1 MDITGKII
9 KMMDVVS
16 GTSANGAW
24 QKREFVIETMDQYPK
39 KACFSTWA
47 QRVDDLN
54 NFQVGDIVRVSFDVS
69 SREYNDRWYTD
80 LRAWRI
86 EDASNITG
94 GGFGQQQQQPYNQ
107 PNSNPTPSV
116 TSSTPQSTDNI
127 EDDGLPF

>member
-54 NFQVGDIVRVSFDVS
+54 NFNVGDVVRVSFDVS
-69 SREYNDRWYTD
+69 SREFNERWYTD

-86 EDASNITG
+86 ENANNPNG
-94 GGFGQQQQQPYNQ
+94 GSGFEQQQP
-107 PNSNPTPSV
+107 TPSYNPSSSQEP
-116 TSSTPQSTDNI
+116 TSNFSSDAGGAI